1 METWSARNRQFGLFI
16 VSFVMSLFCCANAAH
31 GQSSAFATITGR
43 VLDPKGAAVL
53 DVNVVATNTETGL
66 TRTAKTTSDGLYRFD
81 NLAPGIYDVS
91 IEVSGFNKAVVK
103 SAKLQI
109 GEQRDINFKLELA
122 GQSMSVVVTSEL
134 PLVESTKT
142 DVSTVIDDKDVADLP
157 TTTGFGGLATGGI
170 ANDYEG
176 LAATAPGVKYD
187 YTGNSLDI
195 VGPGATNSRGITV
208 NLDGGDI
215 SDQLVSSR
223 DALGATV
230 EEVKEFQVL
239 TNNYNAE
246 YGQAG
251 NIVLNVIT
259 KSGTNQIHGDWHSYF
274 RGRNLGAS
282 DFFYNLNN
290 PADRAPFFKH
300 ENGFT
305 VGGPLIKDRVFWF
318 GSWEKVGQGLP
329 VTTTPFG
336 TSITITQPTKEI
348 LGSGKID
355 AKLTEKH
362 LLTIRY
368 NLQRDI
374 LSNELVQTGPNTD
387 PSGFVASVVHD
398 NGLNISMVSSL
409 SPHTVNEARFYW
421 HRFLSQTPDAS
432 TVPGE
437 VLPTAYVGADFCCPQ
452 GALQQRFQYIDN
464 FSYTRGTHTWK
475 MGANISHFPYDSIF
489 QQYHYGAYQSFSA
502 GGCQNSLFT
511 NSLAQNLCPNQFT
524 FGSGPGFVH
533 SADNIYGA
541 YLQDTWQVR
550 RGLTV
555 NYGLRYDVEVG
566 AFKGGTVVNPTVPG
580 SGCFQSNG
588 LIPACG
594 SDKNN
599 WQPRLGIAWSPNYT
613 SGFLHT
619 LFGDSGKTVIRAA
632 GAEVTEMAY
641 LNVVLDSLN
650 FDGKNLNTATIDAP
664 ASDCFQANGSP
675 NPTPTAAD
683 AQACAVLTA
692 YPHAPSATALLPFTT
707 ATGSFGRIRPISP
720 TIKNPEVRMASFSI
734 TRQIGPSFVWS
745 VGYQGVFGH
754 GLFGETD
761 TNFPT
766 PVADPNHPGYFY
778 FPKIT
783 PPAGIPEND
792 RPNPLFGAIR
802 TNFSNRTSGYNG
814 LVVTGQKRMSRH
826 VQFQASY
833 TWSKTLASGED
844 FFGLSEPAN
853 PFLPLRLENA
863 PSQQDIRHLANF
875 SLVADTKSL
884 FHAPIVNHVL
894 NNWTFGL
901 TGTLQSGRPYPVS
914 TGDGTFAG
922 SAFPAL
928 GSETNQR
935 PNVCTTG
942 STIPGC
948 TGLPVGSLV
957 STNIGSISGS
967 NYEVIQQG
975 ITVCN
980 GLSIVGC
987 PTATT
992 TFAAPAGASTH
1003 GPLDSMACK
1012 DSAGNLGP
1020 CGDGIHKNAIPVDF
1034 QFISGNLG
1042 RNLGLTSALYRFD
1055 ASLTKAF
1062 KIPKWETGSLEF
1074 KLDAF
1079 NVFNHPLFI
1088 ANDANDVLNF
1098 FSLPPLQVHQNPNDS
1113 TSPLIPNPN
1122 YTCTGGCINP
1132 LNGQYLG
1139 NDGTPLNIKNFRG
1152 ATFNQAKNFLGL
1164 GGPAATV
1171 TPRILQLSFRFR
1183 W

>member
-1 METWSARNRQFGLFI
+1 MRKAILFAVALLLSAACTGVAF
-16 VSFVMSLFCCANAAH
+16 A
-31 GQSSAFATITGR
+31 QSAAFATITGR
-43 VLDPKGAAVL
+43 VLDPKGATVPDIAVT
-53 DVNVVATNTETGL
+53 ATNAETGL
-66 TRTAKTTSDGLYRFD
+66 VRTTKTTGEGLYRFD
-81 NLAPGIYDVS
+81 NLVPGIYNVTVEAAGFAKAQANS
-91 IEVSGFNKAVVK
+91 I
-103 SAKLQI
+103 KLQV
-109 GEQRDINFKLELA
+109 GEQRDVNFSLELA
-122 GQSMSVVVTSEL
+122 GQKQTVVVTSEM
-134 PLVESTKT
+134 PLVETTKT
-142 DVSTVIDDKDVADLP
+142 DVSTVVDDKAVSDLP
-157 TTTGFGGLATGGI
+157 TTTSYLGIGGV

-176 LAATAPGVKYD
+176 LAASTPGVKYD
-187 YTGNSLDI
+187 YTGNSADI

-208 NLDGGDI
+208 NLDGGNI

-259 KSGTNQIHGDWHSYF
+259 KSGTNSFHGDWHSYF

-282 DFFYNLNN
+282 DFFYNLNA
-290 PADRAPFFKH
+290 PVDRAPFFKH

-305 VGGPLIKDRVFWF
+305 AGGPIKKDRLFWF
-318 GSWEKVGQGLP
+318 GTWEKVAQGAP
-329 VTTTPFG
+329 STTTPFG
-336 TSITITQPTKEI
+336 TSVTVNSGTNEI

-368 NLQRDI
+368 NLQRDVSGN
-374 LSNELVQTGPNTD
+374 LLVQTGPNTD

-398 NGLNISMVSSL
+398 NGLNIGMVSTL
-409 SPHTVNEARFYW
+409 TAHTVNEARFYW

-437 VLPTAYVGADFCCPQ
+437 TLPTAYVGADFCCPQ
-452 GALQQRFQYIDN
+452 GALQNRFQYIDN
-464 FSYTRGTHTWK
+464 LSYTRGSHTWK

-489 QQYHYGAYQSFSA
+489 QQYHYGAYQSFSS
-502 GGCQNSLFT
+502 GGCQNSIFT

-533 SADNIYGA
+533 SSDNIYGA
-541 YLQDTWQVR
+541 YLQDTWQIR
-550 RGLTV
+550 QGLTI
-555 NYGLRYDVEVG
+555 NYGLRYDVEIG
-566 AFKGGTVVNPTVPG
+566 AFKGGTITDPTV
-580 SGCFQSNG
+580 SGACFQSNG

-619 LFGDSGKTVIRAA
+619 LFGDSGRTVIRAS

-650 FDGKNLNTATIDAP
+650 FDGKNLKTATIAYP
-664 ASDCFQANGSP
+664 ASQQDPVTGQQTGCFLPNGSANP
-675 NPTPTAAD
+675 NSGNP
-683 AQACAVLTA
+683 QACAVLTS
-692 YPHAPSATALLPFTT
+692 YPNAPSATSLLPFTT
-707 ATGSFGRIRPISP
+707 SSGSFGRIRPISP
-720 TIKNPEVRMASFSI
+720 TIKNPEIRMASLSI

-745 VGYQGVFGH
+745 IGYQGVFGH

-761 TNFPT
+761 KNFPT
-766 PVADPNHPGYFY
+766 PVADPAHPGYFY
-778 FPKIT
+778 FQT
-783 PPAGIPEND
+783 TGGND
-792 RPNPLFGAIR
+792 RPNPLFGAER
-802 TNFSNRTSGYNG
+802 TNFSDRTSGYNG
-814 LVVTGQKRMSRH
+814 LVVTAQKRMSH
-826 VQFQASY
+826 HIEFQGSY

-853 PFLPLRLENA
+853 PFLPIRVENA

-884 FHAPIVNHVL
+884 FHTPVVNQIL

-914 TGDGTFAG
+914 TGDGAFAG

-935 PNVCTTG
+935 PNICVSG
-942 STIPGC
+942 STLPGC
-948 TGLPVGSLV
+948 AGAPVGTLV
-957 STNIGSISGS
+957 ATNIGSISGTNLAIS
-967 NYEVIQQG
+967 QSGVAACINPA
-975 ITVCN
+975 
-980 GLSIVGC
+980 IVAANPLVPVLPAASPNC
-987 PTATT
+987 AALQT
-992 TFAAPAGASTH
+992 TFTAPANASAF
-1003 GPLDSMACK
+1003 GPVDTLT
-1012 DSAGNLGP
+1012 GV
-1020 CGDGIHKNAIPVDF
+1020 PVDF
-1034 QFISGNLG
+1034 QMLSGNLG

-1055 ASLTKAF
+1055 VSLTKAF
-1062 KIPKWETGSLEF
+1062 KIPKWESSSLEF

-1088 ANDANDVLNF
+1088 SNDANDVLNF
-1098 FSLPPLQVHQNPNDS
+1098 FSVPSLTVEGTVPDPNNPGHFLPVTNSGFNSCTANCLNPF
-1113 TSPLIPNPN
+1113 
-1122 YTCTGGCINP
+1122 TG
-1132 LNGQYLG
+1132 LYLG
-1139 NDGTPLNIKNFRG
+1139 NNGTPLNIKNFRG
-1152 ATFNQAKNFLGL
+1152 ATFDQAKNFLGL

-1171 TPRILQLSFRFR
+1171 TPRILQLSVRFR